1 MPIRSFGGRVT
12 LSSFGGRV
20 TLSLVGAGCLA
31 ATWAAAG
38 TDTPL
43 LDAVKNRDTEAVQ
56 VLVSQQVD
64 VNAPQAD
71 GATALHWAA
80 HLDDVEIT
88 DLLIG
93 AGARVN
99 TANDYGVVPLSL
111 ACTNGNVAM
120 VERLLGAGADPNTGD
135 GYGATPLMFA
145 ARTGRVEV
153 VEALLA
159 HGADF
164 SVTDTAHGQTALMW
178 AASEGHTRVQ
188 RVLLGAGADIH
199 SQSTQGYTPLLFAV
213 RENHRD
219 SVRALLDHDADINHA
234 AVDGTTSLVL
244 ATVLGHW
251 PLAEVL
257 LDHGADPN
265 ADGMGFTALHWAAG
279 VWETALTTRAAGG
292 TAGWGLLAGRGV
304 GKLRLVETLL
314 GHGANPNARLTRGP
328 RTYGF
333 GGFRRIAMAGA
344 TPFLV
349 AARSADLAIMH
360 VLLAAGAD
368 PMLNADDGTTP
379 LMAAAGYAYAIGT
392 DTHLEAD
399 ALAAATLA
407 VELGADVAAAN
418 TVGETALHAAA
429 YTGWDSIVL
438 LLLDQG
444 AYVDPK
450 NVVAWTPLAIASG
463 FFDLTTQTKTIHETT
478 MALLKKHG
486 AAPTPPSHDMKRLRY

>member
-1 MPIRSFGGRVT
+1 MPIRSFGGRVM
-12 LSSFGGRV
+12 
-20 TLSLVGAGCLA
+20 LSLVGAGCLA
-31 ATWAAAG
+31 ASAAAGG

-43 LDAVKNRDTEAVQ
+43 LEAVKNRDKEAVQ
-56 VLVSQQVD
+56 ALVSQQVD

-80 HLDDVEIT
+80 HLDDVEVA

-120 VERLLGAGADPNTGD
+120 VERLLRAGADPNAGD
-135 GYGATPLMFA
+135 EHGATPLMFA
-145 ARTGRVEV
+145 ARTGRIEV
-153 VEALLA
+153 VEPLLA
-159 HGADF
+159 HGADL

-188 RVLLGAGADIH
+188 RVLLGAGADIQ
-199 SQSTQGYTPLLFAV
+199 SQSTRGYTPLLFAV
-213 RENHRD
+213 RENHGD
-219 SVRALLDHDADINHA
+219 SVRALLDHEADIDHA

-251 PLAEVL
+251 PLAEFL
-257 LDHGADPN
+257 LDYGADPN
-265 ADGMGFTALHWAAG
+265 ADGVGFTALHWASG
-279 VWETALTTRAAGG
+279 VWETALTTTAAGG
-292 TAGWGLLAGRGV
+292 TAGWDLLAGRGV
-304 GKLRLVETLL
+304 GKLPLVKALL

-328 RTYGF
+328 RTYGS

-349 AARSADLAIMH
+349 AARSADLEIMH

-368 PMLNADDGTTP
+368 PLLNADDGTTP
-379 LMAAAGYAYAIGT
+379 LMAAAGYAFAIGT

-399 ALAAATLA
+399 AVAAASLA
-407 VELGADVAAAN
+407 VELGADVDAAN

-429 YTGWDSIVL
+429 YAGWDSIVQ

-450 NVVAWTPLAIASG
+450 NIVEWTPLAIASG

-486 AAPTPPSHDMKRLRY
+486 ATPTPPSHDMKRLRY